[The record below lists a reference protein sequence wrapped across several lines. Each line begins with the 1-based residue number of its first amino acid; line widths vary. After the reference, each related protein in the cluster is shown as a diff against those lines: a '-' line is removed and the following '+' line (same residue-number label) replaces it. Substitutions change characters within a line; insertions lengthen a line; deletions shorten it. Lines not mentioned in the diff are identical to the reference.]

1 MNTATITSEALS
13 LPVHE
18 RAELAAQLLSSL
30 DALSES
36 EIEPLWFQ
44 EAAHGLRKWIK
55 ACPNAFLQRKFGG
68 KPMVWPDR
76 PCGAGAAGAGP
87 AAQPDAARIS
97 RRRGQDQAGIG
108 RRTGAARNDRAM
120 GRDAEQRK
128 EPL

>member
-44 EAAHGLRKWIK
+44 EAAR
-55 ACPNAFLQRKFGG
+55 R
-68 KPMVWPDR
+68 
-76 PCGAGAAGAGP
+76 AAEMDKGVSKRIP
-87 AAQPDAARIS
+87 AEEV
-97 RRRGQDQAGIG
+97 RRQAS
-108 RRTGAARNDRAM
+108 ALL
-120 GRDAEQRK
+120 K
-128 EPL
+128 